1 MGENTLARTTP
12 WVKNRP
18 VMLRSSKSWG
28 GGGLAV
34 WLWAVAFAI
43 AAVSPGRAGV
53 VQGVGTNYVGVEAEN
68 FDSLSGTRWTPVEKS
83 PSTLTSAY
91 GTAVLPSY
99 SDASGGRAM
108 LDFTGTT
115 ATVGFDFTFTT
126 ATNYYV
132 YLRYSLFENNGNI
145 TNYGNEDS
153 VFVGSNWNVIAGAN
167 WETFDVSTYGSNSVA
182 SGGWEG
188 LYRWG
193 QVMLRTGLSTVG
205 RVETMI
211 LPVTETDLGNPLTL
225 NLRTREAGFSLDYIL
240 LSPEN
245 NLSQTQL
252 DYLAMI
258 PEPSTIALLCAGVLL
273 FVCRRR
279 A

>member
-1 MGENTLARTTP
+1 
-12 WVKNRP
+12 
-18 VMLRSSKSWG
+18 MLRSTKPWG
-28 GGGLAV
+28 CGVLAV
-34 WLWAVAFAI
+34 WPWVVAFAL
-43 AAVSPGRAGV
+43 AAVSPGSAGV

-68 FDSLSGTRWTPVEKS
+68 FDSLSGTRWTPVQKS

-91 GTAVLPSY
+91 GTAVLASY
-99 SDASGGRAM
+99 SDASGGRAL

-115 ATVGFDFTFTT
+115 ATVSFDFTFTT

-167 WETFDVSTYGSNSVA
+167 WETFDVSTYGSNSAA

-188 LYRWG
+188 LYHWG
-193 QVMLRTGLSTVG
+193 QVMLRTGMSTVG

-211 LPVTETDLGNPLTL
+211 LPVTDADLGNPLTL

-245 NLSQTQL
+245 NLNQTQL

-258 PEPSTIALLCAGVLL
+258 PEPSTIALLCSGVLL
-273 FVCRRR
+273 FACRRR